1 MTKTVIVDSD
11 ALIALSL
18 FSDSNHSRA
27 VKISEDW
34 SKRGYTFIFPNTMI
48 LEAMTSLKRAKN
60 EPKLAHLINKQF
72 LSKDAFNVL
81 YVDEEIQIKA
91 AELFDKADSKKNTP
105 FDAVIASS
113 AEVIG
118 ADAIFSFDNW
128 YSKLGHKLAGDLYSI
143 VI

>member
-1 MTKTVIVDSD
+1 MTKIVVVDSD

-18 FSDSNHSRA
+18 SSDSNHNRA
-27 VKISEDW
+27 VKISENW

-48 LEAMTSLKRAKN
+48 LEAITALKRAKN
-60 EPKLAHLINKQF
+60 EPKIAHLIKKQF

-91 AELFDKADSKKNTP
+91 GELFDKADSKKNTP
-105 FDAVIASS
+105 FDAVVAAG

-118 ADAIFSFDNW
+118 ADVIFSFDSW
-128 YSKLGHKLAGDLYSI
+128 YPKLGFDLAEVP